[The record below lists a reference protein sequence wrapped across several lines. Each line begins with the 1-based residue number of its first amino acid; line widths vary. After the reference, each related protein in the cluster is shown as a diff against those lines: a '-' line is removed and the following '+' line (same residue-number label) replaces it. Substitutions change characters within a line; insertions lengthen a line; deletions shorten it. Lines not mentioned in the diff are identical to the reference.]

1 MLALVYYLLWLTAI
15 TSTWLGLASQ
25 CFDTRRYYLIFH
37 LASVVCRGGMFT
49 ARGITNRSTEARQAS
64 FVCFLECFVPRPVNS
79 VLGASSK
86 CSKPTDRI
94 ITMPEISRFFG
105 IVIAIYYKEHGLPHF
120 HAKYSGQTGV
130 FSITELKLIEGNLP
144 KRVIALVL
152 EWAFEHRDELMQN
165 WELAMAQK
173 PLRSIQPLE

>member
-1 MLALVYYLLWLTAI
+1 
-15 TSTWLGLASQ
+15 
-25 CFDTRRYYLIFH
+25 
-37 LASVVCRGGMFT
+37 
-49 ARGITNRSTEARQAS
+49 
-64 FVCFLECFVPRPVNS
+64 
-79 VLGASSK
+79 
-86 CSKPTDRI
+86 
-94 ITMPEISRFFG
+94 MPEISRFFG

-130 FSITELKLIEGNLP
+130 FSITELKLIEGTLP

-173 PLRSIQPLE
+173 PLRSIRPLE